1 VEHYSPGGTN
11 WAAYTHEELHGM
23 LWEDADVTDVS
34 AVADEWG
41 RHSEALS
48 DHATAL
54 RKQQAALTSDWQGEA
69 ADVAAARLGA
79 LADRIDEIAVGA
91 AARHRAAQDAGNALA
106 LARAMMPPPAIPSWT
121 PAPAGPTWFA
131 TFGVP
136 PTTGFGAVATGGSS
150 MFYGNAAAE
159 QAKAQAVYTLRVYE
173 ASLRDGGDLVATHAA
188 RTYGTGQS
196 TVARP
201 PVGLPDGPRT
211 GGVPWERLVSP
222 LRPGTSVGVGAI
234 AAGGVPTSIGG
245 AAPESAVARAAQQG
259 GLMPP
264 VGSRGAGADEEAHVN
279 RMPVIDQG
287 LFIVETP
294 TSAPVIGVVT

>member
-1 VEHYSPGGTN
+1 VPG
-11 WAAYTHEELHGM
+11 
-23 LWEDADVTDVS
+23 
-34 AVADEWG
+34 
-41 RHSEALS
+41 
-48 DHATAL
+48 
-54 RKQQAALTSDWQGEA
+54 A
-69 ADVAAARLGA
+69 ADF
-79 LADRIDEIAVGA
+79 GA
-91 AARHRAAQDAGNALA
+91 ASVPEVPGVGTFEA
-106 LARAMMPPPAIPSWT
+106 PVIPSWT
-121 PAPAGPTWFA
+121 PAPVGDFGMSGAPSWYQTEGAGGYGPPSLPPADGTTWFA
-131 TFGVP
+131 TFGAP

-196 TVARP
+196 TIAQP
-201 PVGLPDGPRT
+201 PIGLPDGPRT

-222 LRPGTSVGVGAI
+222 LRPGTAVGVGAI
-234 AAGGVPTSIGG
+234 AAGGVPASIGG
-245 AAPESAVARAAQQG
+245 AAPESAVARASQQG

-264 VGSRGAGADEEAHVN
+264 VGSRGAGADEEPHVN